1 MYIFEM
7 LIRKKYWIKLKNFNL
22 KVMMLWI
29 FIDSFGI
36 DVILDLDDWIDK
48 YCLDVDV
55 FVLVVNVEFIFM

>member
-1 MYIFEM
+1 M
-7 LIRKKYWIKLKNFNL
+7 LIREKNWIKLKIFNL
-22 KVMMLWI
+22 KVMILWI